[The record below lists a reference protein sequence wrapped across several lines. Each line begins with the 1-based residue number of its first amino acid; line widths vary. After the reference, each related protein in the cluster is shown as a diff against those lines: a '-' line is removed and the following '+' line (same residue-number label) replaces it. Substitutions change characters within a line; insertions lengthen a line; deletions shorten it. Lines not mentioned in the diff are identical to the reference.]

1 MWMHGI
7 WVKYGSGAGAMHSE
21 WVRIGGSWSEQ
32 KSLDSNHKADKTEIK
47 DSMDLD
53 YRKENMLNRK
63 QRQTATRK
71 EKGRKNILSCCEVV
85 NGK

>member
-1 MWMHGI
+1 
-7 WVKYGSGAGAMHSE
+7 
-21 WVRIGGSWSEQ
+21 
-32 KSLDSNHKADKTEIK
+32 
-47 DSMDLD
+47 MDLD

-63 QRQTATRK
+63 QTATRK